1 MFVSPPNYRSAA
13 RGAPALPSVRCARV
27 YTVDWCCAVV
37 TFKMFNPKRALFLFV
52 LIALLL
58 EPILGRKG
66 FSGGHSYPKSG
77 GLSGGGHRSGGL
89 SGGGHGYPSSGGIRP
104 SSGGSHGYPSSGGL
118 SGGGSHGYPSSGGLS
133 GGGSGSHGYPPGGGL
148 SGGGSG
154 GSHTYPSSGGKPN
167 YPSSGHSYPSGGGLS
182 GNGRGYPQQKPAVH
196 HTTNNYHYHYTPP
209 QQISYSPVRG
219 AAPVHYPVYHGT
231 PPTYVYQYKDS
242 GSKYGTLLAGLALLN
257 LGTLGVAAYAASGH
271 GGGGSRT
278 QYTPTPGEVCKFA
291 VKKDNGDYEETKI
304 DCKIISS
311 FIYDDQAQS
320 QARGTNTTTSVVT
333 VTNTTVTNTTNMVDQ
348 PATPGP
354 VGDVLYKML
363 PNGTLVP
370 VNNTGVPGGVMVPG
384 SPVNVTQNVTGANGS
399 NGVVTTSVVTTTTT
413 NTTLVNALDVK
424 GKPVEVTPGMQCF
437 VIRNS
442 PVHNMRK
449 SVPCGL
455 LQTYA
460 DKSIKPNSAARNV
473 PMFTIVA
480 AIVALCVGF

>member
-1 MFVSPPNYRSAA
+1 
-13 RGAPALPSVRCARV
+13 
-27 YTVDWCCAVV
+27 
-37 TFKMFNPKRALFLFV
+37 MFNPKRAVLFIF
-52 LIALLL
+52 LIAVLL

-66 FSGGHSYPKSG
+66 FGGGHSYPKSG

-89 SGGGHGYPSSGGIRP
+89 SGGHGYPSS
-104 SSGGSHGYPSSGGL
+104 
-118 SGGGSHGYPSSGGLS
+118 GGSHGYPSSGGLS
-133 GGGSGSHGYPPGGGL
+133 GGGSGSHGYPPSGGLSGSGSRNHGYPPSGGL

-154 GSHTYPSSGGKPN
+154 GSHPYPSSGVKPGG
-167 YPSSGHSYPSGGGLS
+167 SHAYPSGGGLS
-182 GNGRGYPQQKPAVH
+182 GNGHGYPQNKPAVH

-271 GGGGSRT
+271 GGGGGSRT
-278 QYTPTPGEVCKFA
+278 QYTPQPGEVCKFA

-304 DCKIISS
+304 DCQIISS
-311 FIYDDQAQS
+311 FILQDQMQTHT
-320 QARGTNTTTSVVT
+320 QTGTNTTTSVVT
-333 VTNTTVTNTTNMVDQ
+333 VTNTTIMNTTNMHPETT
-348 PATPGP
+348 PAP

-370 VNNTGVPGGVMVPG
+370 VNNTGLPGPVVPGG
-384 SPVNVTQNVTGANGS
+384 PVNVTQNVTAP
-399 NGVVTTSVVTTTTT
+399 NGVVTSSVVTTTTT

-437 VIRNS
+437 VIRSS
-442 PVHNMRK
+442 PIHNMRK
-449 SVPCGL
+449 NVPCGL

-460 DKSIKPNSAARNV
+460 DKSIQRNSASRSG
-473 PMFTIVA
+473 PMFTVVA
-480 AIVALCVGF
+480 AIVALCVAF